1 MSWEVSSINE
11 IQCPCGKGKIKQ
23 VIKDDDWGRIKEETP
38 VIECK
43 ECAGKYNIIKEYVC
57 PKPKHDYTVYYCVSK
72 DNDNEKVRL
81 NL

>member
-43 ECAGKYNIIKEYVC
+43 ECQVSII
-57 PKPKHDYTVYYCVSK
+57 
-72 DNDNEKVRL
+72 L
-81 NL
+81 